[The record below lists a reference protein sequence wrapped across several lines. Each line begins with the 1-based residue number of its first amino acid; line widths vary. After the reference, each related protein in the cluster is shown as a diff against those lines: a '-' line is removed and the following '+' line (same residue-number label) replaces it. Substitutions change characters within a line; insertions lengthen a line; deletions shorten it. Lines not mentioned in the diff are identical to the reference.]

1 MDFQHYFEKRSEI
14 LAEAVSPDGREA
26 LREIQIVINET
37 LSQMPRINGFGINEI
52 KFELINEEKS
62 TQGTQLNLEA
72 KGSAIAKNK
81 DHINGMLQKLVNQA
95 RESLW
100 KKKIFLEFMYHEIDV
115 RETTNENED
124 VAIGLKHNLYFNVV
138 SAALVFA

>member
-1 MDFQHYFEKRSEI
+1 MDFQNYIEKRSEI
-14 LAEAVSPDGREA
+14 LAEGISPDGREA
-26 LREIQIVINET
+26 MREIQIVINET

-72 KGSAIAKNK
+72 KGSAVAKSK
-81 DHINGMLQKLVNQA
+81 DHINGMLQKLITWT
-95 RESLW
+95 REPLW
-100 KKKIFLEFMYHEIDV
+100 KKKIFLEVMYHEIDV

-124 VAIGLKHNLYFNVV
+124 IAIGLKNTLYFNVV